1 MLGDLYSPL
10 PAGGSPLQPRVAHWD
25 LYFNHKYAKPAPPAV
40 ILLLL
45 ARNTIFHKTKLEL
58 GIMQTD
64 LDEVTLQVGN
74 KNGHNGRA
82 PGVPI
87 LLFARHNL
95 CNSIFSQCPTEKIG
109 GGKKGGP
116 RSLVALY

>member
-1 MLGDLYSPL
+1 M
-10 PAGGSPLQPRVAHWD
+10 R
-25 LYFNHKYAKPAPPAV
+25 
-40 ILLLL
+40 
-45 ARNTIFHKTKLEL
+45 
-58 GIMQTD
+58 TD
-64 LDEVTLQVGN
+64 LDEVPLQVGN